1 MCGGSIEVVPCSH
14 VGHVFRLHRTH
25 KFATGSNTHK
35 NYLRVAEV
43 WMDEYKDH
51 VYEKIGYL
59 RNKEAVVCCLV
70 WLVSSVYNLSIKIA
84 QLCVPEICECKY
96 HVYEKIGYLR
106 NKEAAVCSLVWL
118 FSSVH
123 NLSIKIAQLCVS
135 KICDWSETDRM

>member
-1 MCGGSIEVVPCSH
+1 
-14 VGHVFRLHRTH
+14 
-25 KFATGSNTHK
+25 
-35 NYLRVAEV
+35 
-43 WMDEYKDH
+43 MDEYKD
-51 VYEKIGYL
+51 
-59 RNKEAVVCCLV
+59 
-70 WLVSSVYNLSIKIA
+70 
-84 QLCVPEICECKY
+84 